1 MRSDNYRERL
11 FDNRNI
17 FLALYSVHS
26 YIANQELL
34 TEGEKKKYEALRDI
48 FNEENINQWVEKV
61 HERLLG
67 IIDSDDYLQA
77 KVFFKPKKYEDGK
90 AVFRPL
96 HHSSL
101 LDQITAVAMLNLL
114 IYDFNDDDKV
124 GMSDLSRLIPHN
136 FYGNRV
142 AYDIEHLFTPW
153 EIQYKKYNKIANDNY
168 RKYHE
173 NSEYKWEVDLDLK
186 NFFPSVNPAVL
197 YGYIVDRLPVN
208 LSDNNRKIIL
218 KIIEK
223 LIFVEIDKLNA
234 ADLQRYRGE
243 GNSFT
248 CRFAQGIPQGLPQ
261 SYFFANLLMIEVEEQ
276 YKKIF
281 PKSEM
286 FFYVDDSVIF
296 TNEIKNK
303 ADLGKSII
311 KLNKSMQQWLSK
323 EMNRKP
329 EGLSNELYQYVKE
342 RESSYGI
349 EIHEPGEKSTASN
362 ISNSRPS
369 EIYLNCIGRETS
381 KTSFEL
387 NTSVAFQ

>member
-208 LSDNNRKIIL
+208 L
-218 KIIEK
+218 
-223 LIFVEIDKLNA
+223 
-234 ADLQRYRGE
+234 
-243 GNSFT
+243 
-248 CRFAQGIPQGLPQ
+248 
-261 SYFFANLLMIEVEEQ
+261 
-276 YKKIF
+276 
-281 PKSEM
+281 
-286 FFYVDDSVIF
+286 
-296 TNEIKNK
+296 
-303 ADLGKSII
+303 
-311 KLNKSMQQWLSK
+311 
-323 EMNRKP
+323 
-329 EGLSNELYQYVKE
+329 
-342 RESSYGI
+342 
-349 EIHEPGEKSTASN
+349 
-362 ISNSRPS
+362 
-369 EIYLNCIGRETS
+369 
-381 KTSFEL
+381 
-387 NTSVAFQ
+387 